1 VKVAKG
7 KEQVASLRKS
17 NELHEKADAAALR
30 IAELQRDRQ
39 KVALD
44 RAESNMARLQLK
56 APIAGRWRTRR
67 CTGKQLH
74 GQGPGRRST
83 LSRTAAG
90 EHLRSKEMLV
100 RCAVGEPDGASLVQ
114 GTRATCTWMPTP
126 N

>member
-7 KEQVASLRKS
+7 KEQVAQPEES

-56 APIAGRWRTRR
+56 APIAGMVAQPDRCNRNNSMGKAQEGDQLFRDSRW
-67 CTGKQLH
+67 
-74 GQGPGRRST
+74 
-83 LSRTAAG
+83 
-90 EHLRSKEMLV
+90 
-100 RCAVGEPDGASLVQ
+100 
-114 GTRATCTWMPTP
+114 
-126 N
+126 